1 MNLICEIHNYV
12 REGEYA
18 FMILRE
24 YSIIT
29 LVNQLVSHEIKSI
42 LASNMAKANLLSCLK
57 VLKEVI

>member
-1 MNLICEIHNYV
+1 
-12 REGEYA
+12 
-18 FMILRE
+18 MILRE